1 MVTVLLE
8 QPWIVGAVGTI
19 LTVVTLYGWT
29 QTGNAIAFK
38 TGLGFAA
45 GSILLIILNLWIVTD
60 AEEVRSWL
68 VAVAAELE
76 SNQADKVLN
85 RLSPNHSDR
94 VANAAERMKMV
105 KFTVARIT
113 KIHSVKVDYQGA
125 KPIAY
130 VRMNVFIEAESSGMS
145 GKVPR
150 WVGLTIE
157 KKGKEWLIVDFED
170 REAQHEF
177 MNSSSISEAI
187 GPSIQG
193 GR

>member
-29 QTGNAIAFK
+29 QTGNEIAFK
-38 TGLGFAA
+38 TGIGFAV
-45 GSILLIILNLWIVTD
+45 GSILLMILNLWIVTD
-60 AEEVRSWL
+60 AEQVRSWL
-68 VAVAAELE
+68 IEAAEELE
-76 SNQADKVLN
+76 SNQADKVVR

-94 VANAAERMKMV
+94 VANAAERIKTV

-125 KPIAY
+125 NSIAY
-130 VRMNVFIEAESSGMS
+130 VRMNVFVEAESAGMS

-187 GPSIQG
+187 GTSLQG

>member
-60 AEEVRSWL
+60 AEQVRSWL

-94 VANAAERMKMV
+94 VANAAERMKIV

-157 KKGKEWLIVDFED
+157 KKGKEWLIVDLED

>member
-38 TGLGFAA
+38 IGIGFAL
-45 GSILLIILNLWIVTD
+45 GSILLMVLNLWIVTD
-60 AEEVRSWL
+60 AEQVRSWL
-68 VAVAAELE
+68 VEAAAELE
-76 SNQADKVLN
+76 SNQADKVLK

-125 KPIAY
+125 NPIAY
-130 VRMNVFIEAESSGMS
+130 VRMNVFVEAESAGMS

-177 MNSSSISEAI
+177 MNSNSISEAI
-187 GPSIQG
+187 GPSLQG

>member
-29 QTGNAIAFK
+29 QTGNEIAFK
-38 TGLGFAA
+38 TGIGFAV
-45 GSILLIILNLWIVTD
+45 GSILLMILNLWIVTD
-60 AEEVRSWL
+60 AEQVRSWL
-68 VAVAAELE
+68 VEAAAELE
-76 SNQADKVLN
+76 SNQADKVVR

-94 VANAAERMKMV
+94 VANAAERIKTV

-125 KPIAY
+125 NPIAY
-130 VRMNVFIEAESSGMS
+130 VRMNVFVEAEGAGMS

-187 GPSIQG
+187 GTSLQG

>member
-19 LTVVTLYGWT
+19 LTVVTFYGWT

-38 TGLGFAA
+38 TGVGFAA
-45 GSILLIILNLWIVTD
+45 VSIVLLFLNLWVVTD
-60 AEEVRSWL
+60 AEHVRSWL
-68 VAVAAELE
+68 VEVAAELE
-76 SNQADKVLN
+76 SNQEDKVLM

-94 VANAAERMKMV
+94 VADAAQRMKMV

-125 KPIAY
+125 NPVAY
-130 VRMNVFIEAESSGMS
+130 VRMNVFVEAESSGMS

-177 MNSSSISEAI
+177 MKSSSISEAI

>member
-29 QTGNAIAFK
+29 QTGNEIAFK
-38 TGLGFAA
+38 TGIGFAV
-45 GSILLIILNLWIVTD
+45 GSILLMILNLWIVTD
-60 AEEVRSWL
+60 AEQVRSWL
-68 VAVAAELE
+68 IEAAEELE
-76 SNQADKVLN
+76 SNQADKVVR

-94 VANAAERMKMV
+94 VANAAERIKTV

-125 KPIAY
+125 NPIAY
-130 VRMNVFIEAESSGMS
+130 VRMNVFVEAESAGMS

-187 GPSIQG
+187 GTSLQG

>member
-38 TGLGFAA
+38 TGLGFAV
-45 GSILLIILNLWIVTD
+45 GSILLMILNLWIVTD
-60 AEEVRSWL
+60 AEQVRSWL
-68 VAVAAELE
+68 VEVAAELE
-76 SNQADKVLN
+76 SNQADKVLK
-85 RLSPNHSDR
+85 RLSPNQSYR
-94 VANAAERMKMV
+94 VANAAERMKLV

-125 KPIAY
+125 NPIAY
-130 VRMNVFIEAESSGMS
+130 VRMNVFVEAESSGMS

-187 GPSIQG
+187 GPSLQG

>member
-19 LTVVTLYGWT
+19 LTFVTLYGWT
-29 QTGNAIAFK
+29 QTGNEIAFK
-38 TGLGFAA
+38 TGIGFAV
-45 GSILLIILNLWIVTD
+45 GSILLMILNLWIVTD
-60 AEEVRSWL
+60 AEQVRSWL
-68 VAVAAELE
+68 IEAAAELE
-76 SNQADKVLN
+76 SNQADKVVR

-94 VANAAERMKMV
+94 VANAAERLKTV

-125 KPIAY
+125 NPIAY
-130 VRMNVFIEAESSGMS
+130 VRMNVFVEAESAGMS

-187 GPSIQG
+187 GTSLQG

>member
-29 QTGNAIAFK
+29 QTGNEIAFK
-38 TGLGFAA
+38 TGIGFAV
-45 GSILLIILNLWIVTD
+45 GSILLMILNLWIVTD
-60 AEEVRSWL
+60 AEQVRSWL
-68 VAVAAELE
+68 IEAAAELE
-76 SNQADKVLN
+76 SNQADKVVR

-94 VANAAERMKMV
+94 VANAAERLKMV

-125 KPIAY
+125 NPIAY
-130 VRMNVFIEAESSGMS
+130 VRMNVFVEAESAGMS

-187 GPSIQG
+187 GTSLQG

>member
-1 MVTVLLE
+1 MQSLSEL
-8 QPWIVGAVGTI
+8 A
-19 LTVVTLYGWT
+19 
-29 QTGNAIAFK
+29 
-38 TGLGFAA
+38 LG
-45 GSILLIILNLWIVTD
+45 S
-60 AEEVRSWL
+60 EVER
-68 VAVAAELE
+68 
-76 SNQADKVLN
+76 NQVDKVLN

-113 KIHSVKVDYQGA
+113 KVHSVQVDYQGA
-125 KPIAY
+125 NAIAY
-130 VRMNVFIEAESSGMS
+130 VRMNVFVEAESEGMS

-187 GPSIQG
+187 GPSLQG

>member
-29 QTGNAIAFK
+29 QTGNEIAFK
-38 TGLGFAA
+38 TGIGFAVV
-45 GSILLIILNLWIVTD
+45 SILLMILNLWIVTD
-60 AEEVRSWL
+60 AEQVRSWL
-68 VAVAAELE
+68 IEAAAELE
-76 SNQADKVLN
+76 SNQADKVVR

-94 VANAAERMKMV
+94 VANAAERLKMV

-125 KPIAY
+125 NPIAY
-130 VRMNVFIEAESSGMS
+130 VRMNVFVEAGSAGMS

-157 KKGKEWLIVDFED
+157 KKGKEWLIVDYED

-187 GPSIQG
+187 GTSPQG

>member
-29 QTGNAIAFK
+29 QTGNEIAFK
-38 TGLGFAA
+38 TGIGFAV
-45 GSILLIILNLWIVTD
+45 GSILLMILNLWIVTD
-60 AEEVRSWL
+60 AEQVRSWL
-68 VAVAAELE
+68 VEAAAELE
-76 SNQADKVLN
+76 SNQADKVVR

-94 VANAAERMKMV
+94 VANAAERIKTV

-125 KPIAY
+125 NPIAY
-130 VRMNVFIEAESSGMS
+130 VRMNVFVEAESAGMS

-187 GPSIQG
+187 GTSLQG

>member
-29 QTGNAIAFK
+29 QTGNEIAFK
-38 TGLGFAA
+38 TGIGFAV
-45 GSILLIILNLWIVTD
+45 GSILLMILNLWIVTD
-60 AEEVRSWL
+60 AEQVRSWL
-68 VAVAAELE
+68 VEAAAELE
-76 SNQADKVLN
+76 SNQADKVVR

-94 VANAAERMKMV
+94 VANAAERLKTV

-125 KPIAY
+125 NPIAY
-130 VRMNVFIEAESSGMS
+130 VRMNVFVEAESAGMS

-187 GPSIQG
+187 GTSLQG

>member
-29 QTGNAIAFK
+29 QTGNEIAFK
-38 TGLGFAA
+38 TGIGFAV
-45 GSILLIILNLWIVTD
+45 GSILLMILNLWIVTD
-60 AEEVRSWL
+60 AEQVRSWL
-68 VAVAAELE
+68 IEAAAELE
-76 SNQADKVLN
+76 SNQADKVVR

-94 VANAAERMKMV
+94 VANAAERLKTV

-125 KPIAY
+125 NPIAY
-130 VRMNVFIEAESSGMS
+130 VRMNVFVEAESAGMS

-187 GPSIQG
+187 GTSLQG

>member
-19 LTVVTLYGWT
+19 LTVVTFYGWT

-38 TGLGFAA
+38 TGVGFAA
-45 GSILLIILNLWIVTD
+45 VSIVLLFLNLWVVTD
-60 AEEVRSWL
+60 AEHVRSWL
-68 VAVAAELE
+68 VEVAAELE
-76 SNQADKVLN
+76 SNQEDKVLM

-94 VANAAERMKMV
+94 VADAAQRMKIV

-125 KPIAY
+125 NPVAY
-130 VRMNVFIEAESSGMS
+130 VRMNVFVEAESSGMS

-177 MNSSSISEAI
+177 MKSSSISEAI

>member
-29 QTGNAIAFK
+29 QTGNEIAFK
-38 TGLGFAA
+38 TGIGFAV
-45 GSILLIILNLWIVTD
+45 GSILLMILNLWIVTD
-60 AEEVRSWL
+60 AEQVRSWL
-68 VAVAAELE
+68 IEAAEELE
-76 SNQADKVLN
+76 SNQADKVVR

-94 VANAAERMKMV
+94 VANAAERLKTV

-125 KPIAY
+125 NPIAY
-130 VRMNVFIEAESSGMS
+130 VRMNVFVEAESAGMS

-187 GPSIQG
+187 GTSLQG